1 MASGV
6 DASLAELAA
15 AWQALPAE
23 QRAEIA
29 ALGSQGCSAFAA
41 ALRRLG
47 PSIVTMQAP
56 ALGLFVR
63 GFQDV
68 MIWGRDWEW
77 LMGKVEHQFPS
88 LVAHLKTLAPALQ
101 PGGADASR

>member
-15 AWQALPAE
+15 AWQALPTE
-23 QRAEIA
+23 QRAEVA
-29 ALGSQGCSAFAA
+29 ALAADGCSAFAA

-47 PSIVTMQAP
+47 PAIVTMQGP
-56 ALGLFVR
+56 AMGLVVR

-68 MIWGRDWEW
+68 MVWGRDWEW
-77 LMGKVEHQFPS
+77 LMSKVEHQFPS
-88 LVAHLKTLAPALQ
+88 LVTHLKALAPALQ
-101 PGGADASR
+101 TGAVDAPR